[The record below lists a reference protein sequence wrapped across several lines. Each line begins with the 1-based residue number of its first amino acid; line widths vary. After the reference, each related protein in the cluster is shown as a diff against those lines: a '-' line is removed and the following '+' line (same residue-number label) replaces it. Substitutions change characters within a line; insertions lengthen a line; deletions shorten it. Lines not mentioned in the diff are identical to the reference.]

1 MIDHVLHMVPLCVFF
16 TEDTDVIA
24 EAQVGAGALEDI
36 ILIPVHALAL
46 APTLVPVLALAPIL
60 ARPGD
65 LKCILIIVMSLDTCY
80 SKI

>member
-1 MIDHVLHMVPLCVFF
+1 MFF
-16 TEDTDVIA
+16 TEDTDVIV

-46 APTLVPVLALAPIL
+46 APTLVPVPALVPIL

-65 LKCILIIVMSLDTCY
+65 LKCILIIVTLIDY